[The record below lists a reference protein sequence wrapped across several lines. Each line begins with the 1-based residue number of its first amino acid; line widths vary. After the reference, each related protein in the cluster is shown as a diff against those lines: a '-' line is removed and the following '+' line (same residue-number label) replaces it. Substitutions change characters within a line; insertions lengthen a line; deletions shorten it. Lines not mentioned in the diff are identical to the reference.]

1 MQLFLV
7 RFTILDK
14 ITLLLLG
21 PLIRDMRAQTSSD
34 STVEF
39 KKLAAQL
46 STARLDGA
54 AESEASEEMALG
66 ILDKLAIALLNGP
79 ASPDVDSANR
89 RMADLVSHVPPIGE
103 NYRFVR
109 LGCSPS
115 SYALVINF

>member
-66 ILDKLAIALLNGP
+66 ILDKLAVAVFDRPTFPVIVVSNP
-79 ASPDVDSANR
+79 RRSDFVFPFSPVWSKFSPFFFSR
-89 RMADLVSHVPPIGE
+89 S
-103 NYRFVR
+103 
-109 LGCSPS
+109 SPS
-115 SYALVINF
+115 FSFS